1 MPIVFNK
8 STIAIGVTALLAFL
22 FPEQEFSSQ
31 VEKCCGQGDIDKDF
45 LHA

>member
-1 MPIVFNK
+1 MLIAFNK
-8 STIAIGVTALLAFL
+8 STIAIGVTTLLVFL

-31 VEKCCGQGDIDKDF
+31 IEKCCGQGDIYKDF

>member
-1 MPIVFNK
+1 MLVAFNN
-8 STIAIGVTALLAFL
+8 STIAIGVTALLALL